1 MRLDFNN
8 IDLICDLVILLEKHG
23 VLEEKHTRNFK
34 IKKRYADLVKSGL
47 RAGPARDIVGEEFFI
62 TEKAV
67 QAILY
72 GRYSNSKRMDVPLT
86 LKLFET
92 NGNGG

>member
-8 IDLICDLVILLEKHG
+8 IDFICDLVMLLEKHG

-34 IKKRYADLVKSGL
+34 VRKRYAELVKSGL
-47 RAGPARDIVGEEFFI
+47 RAGPAREIVGEEFFI
-62 TEKAV
+62 TEKTV

-72 GRYSNSKRMDVPLT
+72 GVYSKKGDSPPV

-92 NGNGG
+92 NGTRG